1 MPRESHR
8 TQVFH
13 GGEDRGAQT
22 FPVSANMS
30 SCEASLDTFGFV
42 RALKSPQ
49 RPMRGGSL
57 RPAFYKHQEHG
68 LAGHLSQRPNL
79 VASEHN
85 SLRRFFHDAGPTW
98 FSSVTSLAV
107 TKFTRLDLAS
117 RENTLNPVIS
127 PPKVAKQGNSL
138 QLLEVF
144 TSKWCCFGQE
154 HAPILS
160 QIAVNN
166 LFRPRKNSGESEGEN
181 AMSSTSAIIKSFSKQ
196 EDGNVTIF
204 SVFMLVLILTITGAS
219 VDIMRFEATRAK
231 MQGTLDRAVLA
242 AADLDQEQDPVAV
255 VNDYMAKA
263 GLEDVLSDVQVDQ
276 GMNYRTVTAT
286 GSVDLDTIFLHMS
299 GFDTLT
305 APGHAVAEEKI
316 SNVEI
321 SMVLDIS
328 GSMGGSRIENM
339 RAAAKEF
346 VDTVIQENS
355 DSGLTTVSLVPYNA
369 TVNLGS
375 TLANY
380 WTLSGLHSYSNCG
393 TFSASAFDTTAI
405 DPSAEIERL
414 GHFDRYSTNE
424 NSSSIYSPWCKTGD
438 QGAMMVHSSNK
449 TTLKSH
455 IDSLNAGGNTAI
467 DLGMKWGVALL
478 DPATQPAVAAM
489 AIDDLV
495 VDEAADRPAF
505 FDDPEAIKFV
515 VVMTDGEN
523 TTQYDLKSHRKY
535 GLSDIWIDDRG
546 TSSTSDDR
554 FSLRVQDHSG
564 TNNDVYF
571 WHRESNSSW
580 NNRYRSTPDG
590 GSNARQMTNV
600 ELFARFGTKAVAR
613 KMYTK
618 PYYDGWVSQNTY
630 YDVYYASE
638 AIVNGSAADERL
650 ADICHA
656 AKEEGI
662 VVFAIGFEAPQGGQT
677 AMKNCASSLS
687 HYFDVEG
694 VEITETFH
702 AIARQ
707 INSLRL
713 IQ

>member
-13 GGEDRGAQT
+13 GGEDRGAQA
-22 FPVSANMS
+22 FSVSANIPG
-30 SCEASLDTFGFV
+30 CVASLGTTGFV
-42 RALKSPQ
+42 RKRTLTNTSEFRNTAHTVIHKHVSQ
-49 RPMRGGSL
+49 ATQTMRAE
-57 RPAFYKHQEHG
+57 R
-68 LAGHLSQRPNL
+68 
-79 VASEHN
+79 
-85 SLRRFFHDAGPTW
+85 
-98 FSSVTSLAV
+98 SLAPGIGYL
-107 TKFTRLDLAS
+107 KPQFEEQGRDLF
-117 RENTLNPVIS
+117 S
-127 PPKVAKQGNSL
+127 PPKSANFSKFTQFCETSPGNTLETVIPYQKVAKKGKSL
-138 QLLEVF
+138 QLLEFF
-144 TSKWCCFGQE
+144 TAKWCRFGQE
-154 HAPILS
+154 RAPILS
-160 QIAVNN
+160 QIVINH

-263 GLEDVLSDVQVDQ
+263 GLEEVLSDVQVDQ

-339 RAAAKEF
+339 RDAAKEF
-346 VDTVIQENS
+346 VDTVIQDTS
-355 DSGLTTVSLVPYNA
+355 DSGLTTISLVPYNA

-380 WTLSGLHSYSNCG
+380 WTLSGLHSYSNCA
-393 TFSASAFDTTAI
+393 TFPATAFDSTAI
-405 DPSAEIERL
+405 DPAVEIERL

-424 NSSSIYSPWCKTGD
+424 SSSSISSPWCKTGD

-455 IDSLNAGGNTAI
+455 IDSLSAGGNTAI

-478 DPATQPAVAAM
+478 DPASQPAVAAM
-489 AIDDLV
+489 AVDDLV
-495 VDEAADRPAF
+495 VDEAADRPAT

-564 TNNDVYF
+564 TSNDVYF
-571 WHRESNSSW
+571 WHRERNDSW
-580 NNRYRSTPDG
+580 NDRYRSTPDG
-590 GSNARQMTNV
+590 GSSARQMTNV
-600 ELFARFGTKAVAR
+600 ELFARFGTKAVAK

-618 PYYDGWVSQNTY
+618 PYYDGWVSQSTY

-650 ADICHA
+650 ADICYA
-656 AKEEGI
+656 AKQEGI
-662 VVFAIGFEAPQGGQT
+662 VVFAIGFEAPAGGQT